1 MWTYRGI
8 RVHWLGHDSFL
19 LQGSKTVIL
28 DPYKTR
34 GDYKADILLISH
46 EHYDHLSDNDIKRF
60 ITPHT
65 VIVAAKMCEVP
76 LKKYSNEKRFIHPG
90 SETEVEGVRI
100 EAVPAYNINKF
111 REPGKVFHP
120 KADEKN
126 GYVVTLDGVRFYHA
140 GDSDATPEMKAID
153 VDVAFLPVSGIYVM
167 TPEEAAEAAK
177 AMKAKVVVPM
187 HIEAG
192 IGTMADA
199 ERFKII
205 GSKLCAGQ
213 NKEFRILEKE

>member
-1 MWTYRGI
+1 MWTYRGVK
-8 RVHWLGHDSFL
+8 VHWLGHDSIV
-19 LQGSKTVIL
+19 LQGSRTVIL
-28 DPYKTR
+28 DPYKAK

-46 EHYDHLSDNDIKRF
+46 EHYDHLSDEDIKRF
-60 ITPHT
+60 TTPAT
-65 VIVAAKMCEVP
+65 VIVAAKMCEEP
-76 LKKYSNEKRFIHPG
+76 LRNFHNEKKFMTPG
-90 SETEVEGVRI
+90 SKMELEGVGI

-111 REPGKVFHP
+111 RERGKVFHP
-120 KADEKN
+120 RSDEKN

-140 GDSDATPEMKAID
+140 GDSDSTPEMMAID

-177 AMKAKVVVPM
+177 AMRAKVVIPM

-199 ERFKII
+199 QKFK
-205 GSKLCAGQ
+205 KLVGGAKTVEILQ
-213 NKEFRILEKE
+213 KE

>member
-8 RVHWLGHDSFL
+8 KVHWLGHDSFV
-19 LQGSKTVIL
+19 LQGSRTVIL
-28 DPYKTR
+28 DPFKAR

-46 EHYDHLSDNDIKRF
+46 EHYDHLSDDDIKRF
-60 ITPHT
+60 ITPAT
-65 VIVAAKMCEVP
+65 VIVAAKMCEAP
-76 LKKYSNEKRFIHPG
+76 LKKYRNEKKFVAPG
-90 SETEVEGVRI
+90 SETEVKGVRV

-140 GDSDATPEMKAID
+140 GDSDATPEMKALD

-167 TPEEAAEAAK
+167 TPEEAADAAT

-192 IGTMADA
+192 IGSLADA

-205 GSKLCAGQ
+205 ASKLAPD
-213 NKEFRILEKE
+213 KEFRILEKE